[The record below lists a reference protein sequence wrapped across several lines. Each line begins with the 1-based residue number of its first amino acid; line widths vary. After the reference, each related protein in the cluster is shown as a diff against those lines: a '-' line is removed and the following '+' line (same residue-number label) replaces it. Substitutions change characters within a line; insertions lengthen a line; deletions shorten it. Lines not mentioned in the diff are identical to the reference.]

1 MPKEVF
7 DFPPRTQWDDAWVGK
22 LDDLEDHHASR
33 PVMPLLKAWAPY
45 LLVVALLVLT
55 RAVGPVKAW
64 LTSPEVTL
72 ALDNLFSSGINARV
86 QVLYLP
92 GTVLILASIFTFFLH
107 GMSGRD
113 YGRALRS
120 SGSTMIAAA
129 PALLLAV
136 PMVQVFINSASDSL
150 ASMPIVLAEGVSS
163 AVGQAWPMFAPL
175 IGSMGAFVAGSNTVS
190 NMMFSLFQF
199 STAEQIGLGAAGA
212 GTVVAL
218 QAIGG
223 AAGNMICVHNVVA
236 ASATVGLV
244 NREGEI
250 IRMTLIPMTYYIVQG
265 GFIGLALL
273 AGGFNMWWIAAVI
286 WGAAVLL
293 VMSRNRGRAST
304 PVAVRS

>member
-1 MPKEVF
+1 M
-7 DFPPRTQWDDAWVGK
+7 
-22 LDDLEDHHASR
+22 
-33 PVMPLLKAWAPY
+33 
-45 LLVVALLVLT
+45 ALLVLT

-92 GTVLILASIFTFFLH
+92 GTVLILASIFAFFLH

-190 NMMFSLFQF
+190 N
-199 STAEQIGLGAAGA
+199 
-212 GTVVAL
+212 
-218 QAIGG
+218 
-223 AAGNMICVHNVVA
+223 IC
-236 ASATVGLV
+236 
-244 NREGEI
+244 
-250 IRMTLIPMTYYIVQG
+250 
-265 GFIGLALL
+265 LL
-273 AGGFNMWWIAAVI
+273 YT
-286 WGAAVLL
+286 
-293 VMSRNRGRAST
+293 SPSPRDS
-304 PVAVRS
+304 